1 MSKKIKRGMVIHMDA
16 QIKKGVLEMCILYK
30 LSQKDYYGYPLMQE
44 MKIIFPEVNDSTF
57 YAILRRLNKEKAA
70 DIYFGNESG
79 GPQRKYYKIT
89 EEGINRLE
97 KSINDWKQLKLNV
110 SEIGIE

>member
-1 MSKKIKRGMVIHMDA
+1 MDA

-44 MKIIFPEVNDSTF
+44 MKVIFPEVNDSTF
-57 YAILRRLNKEKAA
+57 YAILRRLNKEKSA
-70 DIYFGNESG
+70 DIYYGSESG

-89 EEGINRLE
+89 EEGESKLE
-97 KSINDWKQLKLNV
+97 KAIDDWNQLKMKV
-110 SEIGIE
+110 SGIGI

>member
-1 MSKKIKRGMVIHMDA
+1 MSKKIEKGMVIHMDA

-44 MKIIFPEVNDSTF
+44 MKSVFSEVNDSTF
-57 YAILRRLNKEKAA
+57 YTILRRLNKEKAT

-79 GPQRKYYKIT
+79 GTQRKYYKIT
-89 EEGINRLE
+89 EEGLKRLE
-97 KSINDWKQLKLNV
+97 KSINDWKQLKLRV
-110 SEIGIE
+110 SEIGVE